1 MRIEKARSLL
11 REPIKDMPLEKL
23 QRHKVNLIDAWRHS
37 KADYGYPQAVA
48 EGFYKVL
55 ESESAS
61 GFFPTDM
68 WLTRQIEY
76 RMDEVDYELLKIYR
90 SEGFLRGR
98 IKDE

>member
-11 REPIKDMPLEKL
+11 REPIKDMSLEKL

-55 ESESAS
+55 ESASAS
-61 GFFPTDM
+61 GFFPADM
-68 WLTRQIEY
+68 WLTHQLQY
-76 RMDEVDYELLKIYR
+76 RLDEVDSALNEIYR
-90 SEGFLRGR
+90 KEGLLTKEEKG
-98 IKDE
+98 